1 MLEKIEN
8 DINSYLHST
17 GLKFISLVAA
27 FVLFMFLCKIN
38 FPTEV
43 TVSSFVIFFGINLVL
58 AVAMIIV
65 FMYLYP
71 LAIWMLI
78 QYNKEI

>member
-1 MLEKIEN
+1 MLEKIKN
-8 DINSYLHST
+8 GVNSYLHST
-17 GLKFISLVAA
+17 WLKFISPVAA

-43 TVSSFVIFFGINLVL
+43 TVPSFVIFFWINLIL
-58 AVAMIIV
+58 AVVMIIV